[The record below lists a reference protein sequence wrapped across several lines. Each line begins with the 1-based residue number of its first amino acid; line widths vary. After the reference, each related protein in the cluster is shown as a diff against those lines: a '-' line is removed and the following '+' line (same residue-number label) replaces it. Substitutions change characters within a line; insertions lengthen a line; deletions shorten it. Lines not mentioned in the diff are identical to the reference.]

1 MKMENKQSTLEGISH
16 HEIEQKVIAVVAE
29 SLDLDP
35 AEVLLTSSLENDFGA
50 ESLDYLDIAY
60 MLEREFN
67 IQFPREDLLQRAADY
82 FGEEALV
89 TKTGLVTDLGLELLR
104 KGMPELDTHLLKP
117 GIKAIDLRPLFTV
130 QTFVRVV
137 ERLLEAKQ
145 KFPRE
150 CPDCG
155 TEIIEADVLPQ
166 FQCPKCSKI
175 LPFPTGDEVI
185 FQELVSLAKDT
196 VMTGSKKNNPAD

>member
-1 MKMENKQSTLEGISH
+1 MENKQSTRQEISD
-16 HEIEQKVIAVVAE
+16 HEIEQKVIAAVSE

-82 FGEEALV
+82 FGEEALL
-89 TKTGLVTDLGLELLR
+89 TKSGLITDLGLELLR
-104 KGMPELDTHLLKP
+104 KGMPELDTGLLKP
-117 GIKAIDLRPLFTV
+117 GLKAVDLRPLFTV

-137 ERLLEAKQ
+137 QRLLEAKQ

-155 TEIIEADVLPQ
+155 TEVIEADVLPQ
-166 FQCPKCSKI
+166 FECPKCSKI
-175 LPFPTGDEVI
+175 LPFPTGDTVI
-185 FQELVSLAKDT
+185 FQDLVSLAEDT
-196 VMTGSKKNNPAD
+196 KNTGKEKK

>member
-1 MKMENKQSTLEGISH
+1 MENKQSTRQGISE
-16 HEIEQKVIAVVAE
+16 HEIEQKVIAAVAE

-35 AEVLLTSSLENDFGA
+35 AEVFLSSSLEDDFGA
-50 ESLDYLDIAY
+50 ESLDFLDIAY

-82 FGEEALV
+82 FGKEALV
-89 TKTGLVTDLGLELLR
+89 TQSGLITDLGLELLR
-104 KGMPELDTHLLKP
+104 KGMPELDTNLLKP
-117 GIKAIDLRPLFTV
+117 GLKAMDLRPLFTV
-130 QTFVRVV
+130 KTFARVV
-137 ERLLEAKQ
+137 ERLVEAKQ

-166 FQCPKCSKI
+166 FECPKCSKI

-185 FQELVSLAKDT
+185 FQHLVSLAKDT
-196 VMTGSKKNNPAD
+196 EHTDKKE